1 MKNVCVAVTALL
13 LMVLLMFVREP
24 KPAFTSEECIL
35 LLKSVG
41 NVAMWNDGKPPIKS
55 VKGVVD
61 GNSGVITLKVY
72 VDETFDEN
80 NCAEFE
86 KDVKHDYLMALVEN
100 FEPDALMKM
109 TVTEIEVNIVQ

>member
-1 MKNVCVAVTALL
+1 MKNLCAAVTALMLML
-13 LMVLLMFVREP
+13 LILVAREP

-35 LLKSVG
+35 LLKSVADVD
-41 NVAMWNDGKPPIKS
+41 NWHSGKSPIKS

-72 VDETFDEN
+72 VDETFKDSNFAELEN
-80 NCAEFE
+80 
-86 KDVKHDYLMALVEN
+86 DIKHDYLMALVEN

-109 TVTEIEVNIVQ
+109 TVTEIEVNTVQ